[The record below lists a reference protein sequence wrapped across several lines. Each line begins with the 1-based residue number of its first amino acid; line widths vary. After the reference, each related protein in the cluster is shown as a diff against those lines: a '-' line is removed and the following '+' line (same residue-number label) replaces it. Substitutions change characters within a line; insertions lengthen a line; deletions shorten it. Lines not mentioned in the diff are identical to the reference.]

1 MKIRTAVIA
10 GMTFEQCDQIR
21 NYWKG
26 MAQSGSCY
34 TNPTPPPS
42 NTTTTTP
49 PTSQP
54 TYPTSGGGYIGGVY
68 YPDKSGIC

>member
-1 MKIRTAVIA
+1 MRIRTSVIA

-34 TNPTPPPS
+34 SNPSPPPSSTTPPP
-42 NTTTTTP
+42 P
-49 PTSQP
+49 PSQP
-54 TYPTSGGGYIGGVY
+54 TYPTTGGGYVAGVY